1 MAATEKME
9 KMVDADQVED
19 IDQLKAERGSM
30 LLDDDDAQRAM
41 ARKVLWK
48 LDTRFAEPLLYSK

>member
-19 IDQLKAERGSM
+19 IDQLKAERVSM
-30 LLDDDDAQRAM
+30 LLDDDAQKAM